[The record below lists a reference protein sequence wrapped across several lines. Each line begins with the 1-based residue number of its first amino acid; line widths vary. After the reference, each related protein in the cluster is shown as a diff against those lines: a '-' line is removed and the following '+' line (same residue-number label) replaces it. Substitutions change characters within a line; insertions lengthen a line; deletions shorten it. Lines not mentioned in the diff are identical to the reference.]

1 MNTQN
6 KRYDISDE
14 TLAVAVESLDKYAV
28 LLDAE
33 AAALT
38 VVHTEEGAQRAAE
51 RHAKFLTEL
60 FLKHEGLTAEMS
72 VHELQPGEELCPI
85 RLSKDFRAVG

>member
-1 MNTQN
+1 
-6 KRYDISDE
+6 
-14 TLAVAVESLDKYAV
+14 VVERPMAH
-28 LLDAE
+28 A
-33 AAALT
+33 
-38 VVHTEEGAQRAAE
+38 AAE

>member
-33 AAALT
+33 AAALS
-38 VVHTEEGAQRAAE
+38 VVHTEECTRRAAE
-51 RHAKFLTEL
+51 LVKEAKTVREASDTLL
-60 FLKHEGLTAEMS
+60 HL
-72 VHELQPGEELCPI
+72 
-85 RLSKDFRAVG
+85 